1 MKKLILSACC
11 AMAFFFSSCAS
22 SSKTVVGGMTETDA
36 VIETEDTT
44 FVNTKRDSSQKFFT
58 SCVFSR
64 ITSVVYG
71 EVSTRK
77 KSAINLSDV
86 RYNEITSEIIVPI
99 PSGSTSDI
107 FDQVLHVEGVP
118 VQPPEFALANIEEN
132 TDVLV
137 MIEGEIKINGEDYN
151 FDPSTNRIVFLKE
164 FDLNKT
170 SYLISWVTE
179 GGYNS
184 IVNRIESH
192 EEIYNKTVNK
202 WFGYYLDKQII
213 EEK

>member
-22 SSKTVVGGMTETDA
+22 SSKTVVGGMSETDA

-44 FVNTKRDSSQKFFT
+44 FVNTRRDSSQKFFT

-71 EVSTRK
+71 ENSTRK
-77 KSAINLSDV
+77 KSKINLSDV

-107 FDQVLHVEGVP
+107 YDQILHVEGVP
-118 VQPPEFALANIEEN
+118 VQPPEFVLANIEEN
-132 TDVLV
+132 TEILV
-137 MIEGEIKINGEDYN
+137 MVEGEIKKNGEDYN
-151 FDPSTNRIVFLKE
+151 FDPSTNRVVFLKE

-170 SYLISWVTE
+170 SYLISWAAG

-184 IVNRIESH
+184 IVNRLEAH
-192 EEIYNKTVNK
+192 EKIYSKTVNK

-213 EEK
+213 DGK

>member
-1 MKKLILSACC
+1 MKKLILSVCC

-77 KSAINLSDV
+77 KSAVNLSDV

-99 PSGSTSDI
+99 T
-107 FDQVLHVEGVP
+107 EY
-118 VQPPEFALANIEEN
+118 IEDN
-132 TDVLV
+132 YPNLIHLSITT
-137 MIEGEIKINGEDYN
+137 NG
-151 FDPSTNRIVFLKE
+151 TL
-164 FDLNKT
+164 LNKD
-170 SYLISWVTE
+170 
-179 GGYNS
+179 
-184 IVNRIESH
+184 RIDFMYSH
-192 EEIYNKTVNK
+192 NIRPHLSCDGDEFV
-202 WFGYYLDKQII
+202 
-213 EEK
+213 